1 MTNTPSL
8 IWQVRENLIFSAS
21 LRLPAG
27 TSEERKEALVDD
39 AITLLGLRHVQDI
52 VVGTTEQRGISGGQL
67 KRVNIGLEL
76 VADPTLLFLDE
87 PTSGLDSTA
96 SLEVLGALRALS
108 RLGVTVVTVIHQP
121 RYSIFAMW
129 HISYGILV
137 MAYQLWH
144 ISYGILVMAG
154 TRSSRCST
162 PCCCSA
168 SAAAP
173 SSSARPP
180 PRSRT
185 SSRSTSRCRPTT
197 TPPDV
202 VVTTYWL

>member
-39 AITLLGLRHVQDI
+39 SITLLGLRHVQDV

-121 RYSIFAMW
+121 RYSIFTMFDSVLLLGLGGRTVFCGPAAAAQPYFESLNFAVPPNDNPARR
-129 HISYGILV
+129 ISYHVL
-137 MAYQLWH
+137 
-144 ISYGILVMAG
+144 
-154 TRSSRCST
+154 
-162 PCCCSA
+162 
-168 SAAAP
+168 
-173 SSSARPP
+173 
-180 PRSRT
+180 
-185 SSRSTSRCRPTT
+185 
-197 TPPDV
+197 
-202 VVTTYWL
+202 VVTY